1 MIESGIVALI
11 SDDAGIV
18 ALIGTRVYAVLVPET
33 VTYPCLSY
41 QVVSSVSNYTIDRKE
56 FGQKRIQFDCWANR
70 YSDAE
75 AVKQALR
82 NVLDMYSGTLT
93 DGTRVLGT
101 FREVEIDFF
110 EANSG
115 VSGNP
120 GIYRRLCEYSF
131 QFVEQ

>member
-1 MIESGIVALI
+1 MIETGIVELI
-11 SDDAGIV
+11 SADAGII
-18 ALIGTRVYAVLVPET
+18 ALIGARIYPVLVPET

-56 FGQKRIQFDCWANR
+56 FGQKRIQFDCWSDR
-70 YSDAE
+70 YLEAE
-75 AVKQALR
+75 SLKQALR
-82 NVLDMYSGTLT
+82 NVLDTYSGTLN

-120 GIYRRLCEYSF
+120 GIYRRLCEYNF
-131 QFVEQ
+131 QYVET

>member
-1 MIESGIVALI
+1 LIEAGIVTLLL
-11 SDDAGIV
+11 DDAGIA
-18 ALIGTRVYAVLVPET
+18 ALIGTRMYAVLVPET
-33 VTYPCLSY
+33 TVYPCLSY
-41 QVVSSVSNYTIDRKE
+41 QVVSSVSQYTVDRKE
-56 FGQKRIQFDCWANR
+56 FGQKRIQFDCWASL

-75 AVKQALR
+75 NLKQALR
-82 NVLDMYSGTLT
+82 NRLTAYSGTLT

-115 VSGNP
+115 VSGNA
-120 GIYRRLCEYSF
+120 GIYRRLCEYNF

>member
-1 MIESGIVALI
+1 MIE
-11 SDDAGIV
+11 AGIV
-18 ALIGTRVYAVLVPET
+18 ALLAADSGIAALVGTRIYPVLVPET
-33 VTYPCLSY
+33 TAYPCLSY
-41 QVVSSVSNYTIDRKE
+41 QVVSSVQQYTVDRRE
-56 FGQKRIQFDCWANR
+56 LGQKRIQFDCWANT
-70 YSDAE
+70 YADAE
-75 AVKQALR
+75 NLKQALR
-82 NVLDMYSGTLT
+82 NALDVYSGTLT

-120 GIYRRLCEYSF
+120 GVYRRLCEYSF